1 MTEFSQ
7 SEGQVTEEDEGK
19 MSFLDHLGE
28 LRQKLIRCAVAITVM
43 FGICVYFSE
52 DLFRTFSGPIVKLL
66 PPGSS
71 LVFVK
76 LTSPFFVYLKL
87 SLLCGFIF
95 ALPYVVYQLWKFIYP
110 GLHPHE
116 RSLAAPFVIAATLLF
131 YMGAAFAYFLVFP
144 AAFKFLLSF
153 GGADLKPMLDI
164 GEYTSLA
171 TMLMLAF
178 GAIFETPII
187 IVFLGLL
194 GLFSSATLRKGRRYF
209 IVLAF
214 VIAAI
219 ISPSPDVMNQT
230 LMAVPMLF
238 FYEIGIFVLRRLEK
252 RRERRAEEE
261 IEAEPS
267 A

>member
-1 MTEFSQ
+1 MTESSQ
-7 SEGQVTEEDEGK
+7 SERHVTEEEEGK

-28 LRQKLIRCAVAITVM
+28 LRQRLIKCAIAITVM
-43 FGICVYFSE
+43 FGICAYFSE

-66 PPGSS
+66 PAGSP
-71 LVFVK
+71 LVFVT
-76 LTSPFFVYLKL
+76 LTGPFFVYLKL
-87 SLLCGFIF
+87 SLLCGFVF
-95 ALPYVVYQLWKFIYP
+95 ALPYVLYQLWKFIYP
-110 GLHPHE
+110 GLHEHE

-131 YMGAAFAYFLVFP
+131 YAGTAFAYFLVFP
-144 AAFKFLLSF
+144 AAFKFLLSVA
-153 GGADLKPMLDI
+153 GPDLKPMLDI
-164 GEYTSLA
+164 REYVSLV

-194 GLFSSATLRKGRRYF
+194 GLFSSDSLKKGRRYF

-214 VIAAI
+214 IIAAI
-219 ISPSPDVMNQT
+219 ISPSPDVLNQT

-252 RRERRAEEE
+252 RREARKQT
-261 IEAEPS
+261 IEAEES
-267 A
+267 S